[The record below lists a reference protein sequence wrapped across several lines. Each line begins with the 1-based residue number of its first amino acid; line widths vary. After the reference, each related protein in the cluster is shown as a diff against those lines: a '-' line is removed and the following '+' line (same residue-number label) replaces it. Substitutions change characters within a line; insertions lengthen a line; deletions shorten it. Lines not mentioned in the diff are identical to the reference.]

1 MIRYD
6 RRSPSRPLIAA
17 LARQVIS
24 GHLAVIPTETQYAL
38 TADATS
44 AKAIRTARAVK
55 GRRAQQPFSV
65 FFADAAAL
73 VRWRITIPEWAQ
85 PLAGTFWPGPLTLI
99 LPSRN
104 PLFRR
109 LGTTGSVGVRVS
121 PEPIVRMLTERLNRP
136 LLATSANPSGLVL
149 SVRDENIW
157 LAQEAKNSK
166 FLWVRPGRY
175 QRCLPSTVLDCCGTK
190 PKLIRAGAIEA
201 EAWRRALRQS
211 R

>member
-6 RRSPSRPLIAA
+6 RRAPSRSLVAS
-17 LARQVIS
+17 LARQITS

-44 AKAIRTARAVK
+44 AKAVQAVRAVK
-55 GRRAQQPFSV
+55 GRRSQQPFSV
-65 FFADAAAL
+65 FFTDATVL
-73 VRWRITIPEWAQ
+73 ERWRITIPEWAQ
-85 PLAGTFWPGPLTLI
+85 PLADTFWPGPLTLI

-104 PLFRR
+104 TMFRS
-109 LGTTGSVGVRVS
+109 LGAIGSVGVRVS
-121 PEPIVRMLTERLNRP
+121 PEPIVQMLTKTLNRP
-136 LLATSANPSGLVL
+136 LLATSANPSGSVL

-157 LAQEAKNSK
+157 LAEGAKNGK
-166 FLWVRPGRY
+166 FLWARPRRY
-175 QRCLPSTVLDCCGTK
+175 HRRLASTVLDCCGTK

-201 EAWRRALRQS
+201 QVWRRVLRQN